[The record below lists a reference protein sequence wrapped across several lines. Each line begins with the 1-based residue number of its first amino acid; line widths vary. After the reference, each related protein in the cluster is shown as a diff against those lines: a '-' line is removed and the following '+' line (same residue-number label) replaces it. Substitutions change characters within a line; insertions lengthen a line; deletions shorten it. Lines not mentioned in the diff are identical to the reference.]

1 MSTRAHLR
9 RVYFSLGS
17 NIGRRGAYLR
27 DGVRDVALSDAARVS
42 NVYETEPVGGVPQD
56 DFWNIVL
63 EITTTANADELL
75 RRLRDAEGRAMR
87 RREVRWGPRTLDVD
101 LVTWDDEDSHDP
113 DLLVPHPRFRER
125 RFVLAPLRELR
136 PDLVSDADLDLAE
149 GRVRALGTLDSVT

>member
-1 MSTRAHLR
+1 M
-9 RVYFSLGS
+9 
-17 NIGRRGAYLR
+17 GRRGAYLR
-27 DGVRDVALSDAARVS
+27 DGVRDVALSDASRVS

-136 PDLVSDADLDLAE
+136 PDLVSDADLALAE
-149 GRVRALGTLDSVT
+149 GRVRALGTLDSVM